1 MPRSALPPAAPL
13 LVLCLDEGGAVGNGL
28 HNQLAQFGIEVISV
42 GGLAELQER
51 LRRGSFSAL
60 LCDPGLEHD
69 DLLRAL
75 ARLRLEG
82 ATIPPLI
89 AQTGRDSFAVRRR
102 AVNAGAVAFLPR
114 PFDIPAIV
122 DTLFRISNPHSES
135 AYQVMI
141 VDDSPSSARYHAGLL
156 EGAGM
161 LVRVITDPLLVF
173 DALLEKMPD
182 LVVLDIHMPGCEGPE
197 LAAVLRQDSRFLSLP
212 IVFLSG
218 ETDTALQIDALE
230 FGADDLLTKPVQ
242 PDYFVSSVAVRCGRY
257 RDLRS
262 RMTQDSLTGLLN
274 HSSFEERLQL
284 ELKRAQRQRYPMSV
298 AMIDIDHF
306 KRVNDQYG
314 HPAGDQVIRSLSR
327 LLQRRLRN
335 TDLISRYG
343 GEEFAL
349 ALPDTPLEEAGQLL
363 DQIRAAFAQ
372 IEQES
377 SEAPF
382 RCSISCGVATYPEAA
397 ASQLVECADQ
407 ALYAAKKN
415 GRNRIMLWRRRQDG
429 STRADRR
436 DGADV

>member
-1 MPRSALPPAAPL
+1 
-13 LVLCLDEGGAVGNGL
+13 
-28 HNQLAQFGIEVISV
+28 
-42 GGLAELQER
+42 
-51 LRRGSFSAL
+51 
-60 LCDPGLEHD
+60 
-69 DLLRAL
+69 
-75 ARLRLEG
+75 
-82 ATIPPLI
+82 
-89 AQTGRDSFAVRRR
+89 
-102 AVNAGAVAFLPR
+102 
-114 PFDIPAIV
+114 
-122 DTLFRISNPHSES
+122 
-135 AYQVMI
+135 
-141 VDDSPSSARYHAGLL
+141 
-156 EGAGM
+156 
-161 LVRVITDPLLVF
+161 
-173 DALLEKMPD
+173 
-182 LVVLDIHMPGCEGPE
+182 
-197 LAAVLRQDSRFLSLP
+197 
-212 IVFLSG
+212 
-218 ETDTALQIDALE
+218 
-230 FGADDLLTKPVQ
+230 
-242 PDYFVSSVAVRCGRY
+242 
-257 RDLRS
+257 
-262 RMTQDSLTGLLN
+262 
-274 HSSFEERLQL
+274 
-284 ELKRAQRQRYPMSV
+284 V